1 VAQNY
6 VVEIATRLANAGFTT
21 QTEVVQGEAATAI
34 VNYSK
39 EHPSVRM
46 IAMAT
51 HGRSGLGRLIL
62 GSVADRVLHTSP
74 APVLLVRTTGY
85 TDTNIERAGSAP
97 TPYKTIL
104 VPLDSSL
111 LAEQALE
118 HALDLATT
126 EDTTILLV
134 TVLPN
139 PQQRIGLS
147 DTFAPLWLEEVQKSE
162 ANRLQDYLLATAQ
175 KLRRRGLK
183 VQTETPTGNPAAAI
197 IRTATKRHADMIVMT
212 THGRSGFQRLWLG
225 SVATSIVHQS
235 TCPLLLVRSTEQS
248 AQEQEQANTER
259 EIAH

>member
-1 VAQNY
+1 
-6 VVEIATRLANAGFTT
+6 
-21 QTEVVQGEAATAI
+21 
-34 VNYSK
+34 
-39 EHPSVRM
+39 
-46 IAMAT
+46 
-51 HGRSGLGRLIL
+51 
-62 GSVADRVLHTSP
+62 
-74 APVLLVRTTGY
+74 VRTTGY

-162 ANRLQDYLLATAQ
+162 ANRLKDYLLATAQ